1 MSEKAVQTTDS
12 IEARTIFERT
22 LAKLLAPI
30 QPFLAD
36 ETVVEI
42 MVNGPEEIF
51 IEQRGEMVRTEARF
65 DDEETLVAAIRNL
78 LQYVGK
84 RLTDEHP
91 LIDARLPDGSRV
103 HVAMPPCSRKGPCLT
118 IRKFSAESFEVD
130 YLVSSGTLTPMA
142 LAFLQVAI
150 QTEKNIV
157 FCGGTSSGKT
167 SLLNALSVY
176 IPRQERVVVI
186 EESSE
191 LQLRQPHVLQ
201 METRAPDRYGRG
213 EVTIRDLFKN
223 SLRMR
228 PDRIIVGEVRGGEA
242 LDLIQALTSGHGGS
256 MSTMHADTPLDALNR
271 IETMALMSDVAI
283 PLNALRTQVASSI
296 DLIVQM
302 ARFHD
307 SSRRVVQISEVLPV
321 DENYR
326 YQTVDIMRL
335 VMPPG
340 GRKLQDGRLD
350 WTGIKPAMIDEVQ
363 ARLLMQQMPALEP
376 MCTAFDQAA
385 EAKKS
390 GPVGDQQQ

>member
-1 MSEKAVQTTDS
+1 MTEHGARTADS

-22 LAKLLAPI
+22 LSKLLAPI

-42 MVNGPEEIF
+42 MVNGPFEIF
-51 IEQRGEMVRTEARF
+51 IEQRGNTVLTDAKF
-65 DDEETLVAAIRNL
+65 DDEDALVAAIRNL

-91 LIDARLPDGSRV
+91 LMDARLPDGSRV

-118 IRKFSAESFEVD
+118 IRKFSSDSFEVD
-130 YLVSSGTLTPMA
+130 YLVKSRTLTQMA
-142 LAFLQVAI
+142 LDYLQTAV
-150 QTEKNIV
+150 QTEKNIL

-167 SLLNALSVY
+167 SLLNALSIY

-213 EVTIRDLFKN
+213 EVTIRELFRN

-242 LDLIQALTSGHGGS
+242 MDLIQALTSGHGGS
-256 MSTMHADTPLDALNR
+256 MSTMHADTPHDAVNR
-271 IETMALMSDVAI
+271 LETMALMSDVAI
-283 PLNALRTQVASSI
+283 PLNALRTQVSSSI
-296 DLIVQM
+296 DIIVQM

-307 SSRRVVQISEVLPV
+307 ATRRIVQISEVLPV

-326 YQTVDIMRL
+326 YQIVDVMRL
-335 VMPPG
+335 QMPPG
-340 GRKLQDGRLD
+340 GRKVEDGTLG
-350 WTGIKPAMIDEVQ
+350 WTGARTAMMDEVQ
-363 ARLLMQQMPALEP
+363 ARLMMQALPSLATFFESE
-376 MCTAFDQAA
+376 AA
-385 EAKKS
+385 AGS
-390 GPVGDQQQ
+390 GQGA

>member
-1 MSEKAVQTTDS
+1 MTDQAIPTADS
-12 IEARTIFERT
+12 MEARAIFERT
-22 LAKLLAPI
+22 LSKLLAPI
-30 QPFLAD
+30 APFLAD
-36 ETVVEI
+36 ESIVEV
-42 MVNGPEEIF
+42 MVNGPDEIYV
-51 IEQRGEMVRTEARF
+51 EKHGQMTQTDARF
-65 DDEETLVAAIRNL
+65 ADEETLVAAIRNL

-84 RLTDEHP
+84 RLTNEHP
-91 LIDARLPDGSRV
+91 LMDARLPDGSRV

-118 IRKFSAESFEVD
+118 IRKFAADSFEVD
-130 YLVSSGTLTPMA
+130 YLVQSRTLTKMA
-142 LAFLQVAI
+142 LEYLQVAV
-150 QTEKNIV
+150 QTEKNIL

-167 SLLNALSVY
+167 SLLNALSIY

-213 EVTIRDLFKN
+213 EVNIRELFRN

-271 IETMALMSDVAI
+271 LETMALMSDVAI

-296 DLIVQM
+296 DIIVQM

-307 SSRRVVQISEVLPV
+307 ATRRVVQISEIQPV

-326 YQTVDIMRL
+326 YQVVDVLRL
-335 VMPPG
+335 KMPPG
-340 GRKLQDGRLD
+340 GRKLEDGSLA
-350 WTGIKPAMIDEVQ
+350 WTGEQPAMMREVQ
-363 ARLLMQQMPALEP
+363 ARLLAQQMPNLAPFFE
-376 MCTAFDQAA
+376 A
-385 EAKKS
+385 EGENAS
-390 GPVGDQQQ
+390 SDGNTQEQGA